1 MEGAGRFQHGFPT
14 SAAAGSFTYLC
25 VSLVELPVLE
35 FFMSRLALAYD
46 DQFVPACPGLP
57 LFKNRG
63 SRVLGPPWSQANW
76 TGPSRMMGDTRE
88 CREPARSGAVFL
100 STC

>member
-1 MEGAGRFQHGFPT
+1 MEGAGRFQHGFPA

-35 FFMSRLALAYD
+35 FFMSRLALAYN

-57 LFKNRG
+57 LKTEGPG
-63 SRVLGPPWSQANW
+63 SWGPLGLKQ
-76 TGPSRMMGDTRE
+76 TGP
-88 CREPARSGAVFL
+88 ARPE
-100 STC
+100 